1 MSALRG
7 PVQGWRCRG
16 HAVTEME
23 NLVAHSER
31 GPRVAR
37 GRSRLGAMVASG
49 FHRISLLFGGGE
61 VKYFDYERDT
71 GTFKWVHGYVNLGNG
86 FEYVAGTSTEVHG
99 YVNSDNG
106 YERVTGTITWVDGFV
121 NLGCGLE

>member
-7 PVQGWRCRG
+7 PVQGWCGHG

-61 VKYFDYERDT
+61 VKY
-71 GTFKWVHGYVNLGNG
+71 VNLGNG
-86 FEYVAGTSTEVHG
+86 FEYVTGTYIEVHG
-99 YVNSDNG
+99 YVNFDKG

-121 NLGCGLE
+121 NLGGGFE